1 MKKTLFKSLVI
12 LACFTNNAT
21 AGGIPTIDVAAIA
34 QNIKSYIDELKEY
47 AVEANRWV
55 TTLMQYRQVV
65 EHYAQ
70 ELKNTTGI
78 SDIVSAVNSA
88 EGLYSEAMKFK
99 ENSLKLHSMV
109 KEDLTKEGA
118 MLRAKELSTKF
129 LLSDYCSSYESLNKR
144 AVCYREVATTFQN
157 QEELQKISDDFDA
170 TLSEIETLAKKAVK
184 AKTMKESADAQTS
197 LQLAQAKLQTQQQQI
212 KILEENT
219 KFAKESNEKLIENL
233 RAEYNESQYGAK
245 NLKLSRKFKLDDV
258 RFE

>member
-21 AGGIPTIDVAAIA
+21 ASGIPTIDVAAIA

-88 EGLYSEAMKFK
+88 EGLYEEAMKVK
-99 ENSLKLHSMV
+99 ENSLNLQAMV
-109 KEDLTKEGA
+109 KEDLTGEG
-118 MLRAKELSTKF
+118 LKQRGKELSTKF
-129 LLSDYCSSYESLNKR
+129 LLSDYCSSYESKHKQ
-144 AVCYREVATTFQN
+144 AICYREVATTFQN
-157 QEELQKISDDFDA
+157 KDELREINKNFEK
-170 TLSEIETLAKKAVK
+170 TLKEIQTLASKAVK
-184 AKTMKESADAQTS
+184 AKTMKEAQDSQTALQIAQT
-197 LQLAQAKLQTQQQQI
+197 KLQTQQQQLQ
-212 KILEENT
+212 K
-219 KFAKESNEKLIENL
+219 AKEEQNKAMQINEQLRENE
-233 RAEYNESQYGAK
+233 RVEYNNSQYK
-245 NLKLSRKFKLDDV
+245 NLKLARQFQLNDV